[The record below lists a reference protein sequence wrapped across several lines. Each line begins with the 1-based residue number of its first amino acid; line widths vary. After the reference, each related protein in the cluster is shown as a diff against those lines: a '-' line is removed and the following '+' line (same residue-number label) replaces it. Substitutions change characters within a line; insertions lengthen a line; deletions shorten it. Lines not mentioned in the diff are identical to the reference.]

1 MPSRISDAITTT
13 SPVVYSHHKQLDL
26 NLVQELPDSHAWTP
40 TTTTNTTSLDGGLCD
55 LENNKVPM
63 IDLDDKINAPEVIG
77 RACKTWGV
85 FQVKN
90 HGISMSLLDDI
101 ESAGNNLFSLPMHQK
116 LRAARSPDGVS
127 GYGVA
132 RISSFFPKRMWSEG
146 FTIVGSPLE
155 HARQLWPQDYY
166 KFWYIH
172 THIYMHIS
180 PSPCIK
186 INYYFFQVKLNYHL
200 SYFVL
205 QIKLYLLQPLLFI
218 YLLLLF

>member
-1 MPSRISDAITTT
+1 MPSRIPDAITTA
-13 SPVVYSHHKQLDL
+13 SPAVYSHHKQLDL
-26 NLVQELPDSHAWTP
+26 NLVQELPDSHAWT
-40 TTTTNTTSLDGGLCD
+40 TTTTTTTSSLDSPPICD
-55 LENNKVPM
+55 PENNNVPM

-90 HGISMSLLDDI
+90 HGIPMNLLHHI

-155 HARQLWPQDYY
+155 HARQLWPQNYY
-166 KFWYIH
+166 NFWYLHTQTYIH
-172 THIYMHIS
+172 AYILYMHIY
-180 PSPCIK
+180 IY
-186 INYYFFQVKLNYHL
+186 IILTELNYY
-200 SYFVL
+200 
-205 QIKLYLLQPLLFI
+205 LLINLI
-218 YLLLLF
+218 